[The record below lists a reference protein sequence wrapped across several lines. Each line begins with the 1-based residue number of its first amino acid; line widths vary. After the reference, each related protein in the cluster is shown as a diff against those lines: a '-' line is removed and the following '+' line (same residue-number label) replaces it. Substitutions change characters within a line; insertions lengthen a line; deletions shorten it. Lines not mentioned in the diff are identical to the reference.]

1 ASASVQLQGVLKL
14 LIPVGELEENL
25 VGEFLVFEMGWL
37 ERLEEVQVEVPRWL
51 GRGPLVGSP
60 EEKIASTGNFVFPPL
75 DLVFPNLVA
84 RDIRRLVGQFQ
95 HTDQCVKVVLIQL
108 RVGESLGFVL
118 DFGVMIDGL
127 LKVQVVL

>member
-1 ASASVQLQGVLKL
+1 
-14 LIPVGELEENL
+14 
-25 VGEFLVFEMGWL
+25 M
-37 ERLEEVQVEVPRWL
+37 
-51 GRGPLVGSP
+51 
-60 EEKIASTGNFVFPPL
+60 FPPL

-127 LKVQVVL
+127 LKVQVVLVVLCVVRYELSAHRFHHFLETRFHCGS